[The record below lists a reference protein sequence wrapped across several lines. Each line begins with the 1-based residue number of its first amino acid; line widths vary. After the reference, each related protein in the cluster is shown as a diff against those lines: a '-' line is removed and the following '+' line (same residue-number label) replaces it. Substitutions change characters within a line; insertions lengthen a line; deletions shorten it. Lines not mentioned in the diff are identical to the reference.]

1 MLIVKLNSF
10 DNFHMSIFF
19 AWDNIIYNKYQNMKL
34 IVAAA

>member
-1 MLIVKLNSF
+1 MLIVKLNQFSHV
-10 DNFHMSIFF
+10 NFF

>member
-10 DNFHMSIFF
+10 DNFHVNFF